1 MNDGYVCIG
10 CDELLTVDEVRIC
23 VHGEMAVAPLC
34 DNCLVN
40 HQTVAHPEAVRQWV
54 Q

>member
-1 MNDGYVCIG
+1 MNDECSCIG
-10 CDELLTVDEVRIC
+10 CGKWLTVDEVRIC

-34 DNCLVN
+34 DNCLAD
-40 HQTVAHPEAVRQWV
+40 HQTVAHPEPTREWV